1 MKWENKKITG
11 GQGEEEKQGVIED
24 VRENMTKCGRR
35 KKGEKEKTEKEV
47 WKRHRRKNK

>member
-24 VRENMTKCGRR
+24 VRHDQMWKKDKRR
-35 KKGEKEKTEKEV
+35 ERKNRKRSVEKTQEEE
-47 WKRHRRKNK
+47 

>member
-1 MKWENKKITG
+1 MTWENKKITG

-24 VRENMTKCGRR
+24 VRENMTKRGRR

-47 WKRHRRKNK
+47 WKRQEEE